1 VEREQQA
8 INMNF
13 DNIIA
18 AVKGAQS
25 EANGSGAVYRVVYEF
40 GKLKVIK
47 QSLLRQHPHAQT
59 LEICH
64 PVRELGAFA
73 TSRRDSYQCR
83 EVA

>member
-1 VEREQQA
+1 MEREQQV
-8 INMNF
+8 INMDF

-25 EANGSGAVYRVVYEF
+25 EANGSGAVYRVIYEF

-47 QSLLRQHPHAQT
+47 QSLLRQHPYAQT

-64 PVRELGAFA
+64 PVRDLGTAA
-73 TSRRDSYQCR
+73 TSCRQSHESR